1 MLKLIFRLFKNRF
14 LELAQLETMKPKG
27 EGLVYAFTF
36 KGKKWY
42 TYEDLNLIPI
52 LRYGQFNRFM
62 LEMQNCLTRDEQD
75 MVWDAVETSLEKI
88 ASGNKR
94 KGLADLT
101 NIVEECRKRR
111 TLLYHEEIWF
121 RLACSLYVSEDE
133 NAHEWNE
140 TYEAQKAEMF
150 KNDVA
155 AFGGMHAFF
164 TQAGWG
170 RYIPSFEKLTS
181 DFDGFIENQ
190 REELE
195 TLIQTCERIIR
206 TNSASLS
213 TSNPSETN

>member
-1 MLKLIFRLFKNRF
+1 MLKIIFRLFKSRF

-62 LEMQNCLTRDEQD
+62 LEMQNCITRNEFDLITEA
-75 MVWDAVETSLEKI
+75 MTAALEMI
-88 ASGNKR
+88 ASGRKA
-94 KGLADLT
+94 KGLAELT
-101 NIVEECRKRR
+101 NIIEECNKRR

-121 RLACSLYVSEDE
+121 RLASSLYVCEDE

-140 TYEAQKAEMF
+140 TYEQQKAEMF

-190 REELE
+190 QAELE

-206 TNSASLS
+206 INSASLS
-213 TSNPSETN
+213 ISNPSETN